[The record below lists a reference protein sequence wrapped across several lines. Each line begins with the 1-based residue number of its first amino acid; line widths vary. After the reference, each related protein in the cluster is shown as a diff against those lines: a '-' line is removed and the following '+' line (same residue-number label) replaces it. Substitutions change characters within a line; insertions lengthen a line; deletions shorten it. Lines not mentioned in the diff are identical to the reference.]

1 MDKSTNVFI
10 LGILLIANLFVLADK
25 YDKRKTLEIQQ
36 FHLQRMREIELTNT
50 SVVRYENTCITSSGA
65 KG

>member
-65 KG
+65 KR

>member
-10 LGILLIANLFVLADK
+10 LGILLIATLFVLADK

-65 KG
+65 KR